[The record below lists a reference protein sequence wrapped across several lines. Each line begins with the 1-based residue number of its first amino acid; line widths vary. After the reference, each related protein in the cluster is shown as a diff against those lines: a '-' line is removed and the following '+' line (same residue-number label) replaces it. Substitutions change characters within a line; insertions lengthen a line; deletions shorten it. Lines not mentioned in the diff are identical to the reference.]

1 MILTLAGQS
10 QRLSYTRTF
19 FKCTCETIA
28 EIVQQVRGSF
38 LQFISQPHFTK
49 HFFHYNGNLQF
60 MKFVLQ
66 TVDIKYWLTLVVTK
80 SESCLVL
87 CFLISRC
94 SSRPFPS
101 FPLFQSESKCEI
113 CVVVISLN
121 FNMNDKW
128 YSRQRFFSQPRLERE
143 LEGNSEM
150 AHSLGRT
157 ILIFD
162 CAYVQFNII
171 S

>member
-28 EIVQQVRGSF
+28 EIVQQMRGSF

-49 HFFHYNGNLQF
+49 HFFHYNGTLQI

-66 TVDIKYWLTLVVTK
+66 TVDIKYWLTLVVKK
-80 SESCLVL
+80 SESCLVV
-87 CFLISRC
+87 CFLRSRC

-101 FPLFQSESKCEI
+101 FPLSLFQSESKSEI
-113 CVVVISLN
+113 CVVVISFN

-128 YSRQRFFSQPRLERE
+128 YLWQRFVSQPWKGAQTMTRLFIT
-143 LEGNSEM
+143 M
-150 AHSLGRT
+150 ARFQTSSLP
-157 ILIFD
+157 
-162 CAYVQFNII
+162 
-171 S
+171 